1 MSDISHFLFAKVVKI
16 TEISLNLHPYLALF
30 MKYTHKN
37 LLTTI
42 LLALIIMSSCTN
54 RNRALS
60 PHKFIDDDGFTRADS
75 IVYAIGDERD
85 YKGTLRAIDS
95 LEKRGELPLV
105 RTIFYRTISY
115 NLMGQHS
122 TSLQLYSKLPGIDPK
137 ELKTQTDLDS
147 YIYSYNNYLRV
158 LCDMRRYDRALLE
171 ANHADRQLKAAGYDG
186 FTNHHD
192 IAQILGE
199 CQLYLGQ
206 DDQAVKSFEKA
217 LQAVNTRLATNHD
230 PLDYRE
236 CQKTLNAIVKIYVLT
251 ERYKEAMPWIEVQ
264 DSLYN
269 ALEVEN
275 RRDSIF
281 LDEMKADICYSKAR
295 VALALEHKDEA
306 EQYFNDYQST
316 ETAKQLGSIILS
328 CQYLMLTGRYE
339 EAAHNYQQ
347 LDRFLKEGG
356 YKADFE
362 NFGRYMIPKYRANLL
377 AGQRDSALRVAS
389 IIADYYDSAHVRQR
403 KIDADLITTF
413 YDTEGKERQIA
424 EQRAELSQQRL
435 WTAIIGMAI
444 FVIFFIIYYIQRRRA
459 FAKLNATN
467 QQLILANERAEE
479 SSRVKTKFIQQIS
492 HEVRTPLNILSGFS
506 QVLAT
511 PGIEIGSNELKDISQ
526 KIMEN
531 SNRITTLVDKMLDLS
546 LVNTKSDMSCHDS
559 VLPADVAKQAVEKSD
574 IQRTEHLEF
583 QLLLS
588 PEAESVSFVTNQKS
602 VVRALSLLLDNAIK
616 FTSPAAFNSHQMTP
630 KPGRVVLNVSI
641 TEQQVVYIVEDTGIG
656 IPAEEA
662 ENIFTEFV
670 QLNEYAD
677 GTGIGLSIARSLAR
691 NMQGDVVLDTS
702 YTNGA
707 RFVMTLPLQCPE
719 NTLQE

>member
-1 MSDISHFLFAKVVKI
+1 
-16 TEISLNLHPYLALF
+16 
-30 MKYTHKN
+30 MKKAN
-37 LLTTI
+37 KRLLTTI
-42 LLALIIMSSCTN
+42 LLALTIMSSCTN
-54 RNRALS
+54 RNTAS
-60 PHKFIDDDGFTRADS
+60 GPHNYIDDDGFTHADS
-75 IVYAIGDERD
+75 IIYAIGDERD

-95 LEKRGELPLV
+95 LEARGELPLV

-122 TSLQLYSKLPGIDPK
+122 TSLRLYSKLTTIDPK

-171 ANHADRQLKAAGYDG
+171 ANHADRKLKAAGYND

-192 IAQILGE
+192 VAQIMGE

-206 DDQAVKSFEKA
+206 DDLAAKSFEKA
-217 LQAVNTRLATNHD
+217 LQAVRTRLATNHD

-236 CQKTLNAIVKIYVLT
+236 CQKTMNAIVKIYILKK
-251 ERYKEAMPWIEVQ
+251 RYDEVMPWIKVQ

-269 ALEVEN
+269 ALEIQSEL
-275 RRDSIF
+275 DSVF

-295 VALALEHKDEA
+295 LAIAQGRTDDA
-306 EQYFNDYQST
+306 ERAFSEYKST
-316 ETAKQLGSIILS
+316 QTAKQLSSIIHS
-328 CQYLMLTGRYE
+328 IPYLMLTGRYE
-339 EAAHNYQQ
+339 EAARNYQQ

-377 AGQRDSALRVAS
+377 AGHRDSALRVAS

-435 WTAIIGMAI
+435 WTAIIGMGI
-444 FVIFFIIYYIQRRRA
+444 FVIFFLIYTIQRRHA
-459 FAKLNATN
+459 YQKLNATN

-479 SSRVKTKFIQQIS
+479 SARVKTKFIQQIS

-511 PGIEIGSNELKDISQ
+511 PGLELGTSELKDISQ

-531 SNRITTLVDKMLDLS
+531 SDRITKLIDKMLDLS
-546 LVNTKSDMSCHDS
+546 LVNTKADISCHDS
-559 VLPADVAKQAVEKSD
+559 VLPADVAKMAVERSN
-574 IQRTEHLEF
+574 IQQVEHLDF
-583 QLLLS
+583 QLQLL
-588 PEAESVSFVTNQKS
+588 PESESVTFVTNQES
-602 VVRALSLLLDNAIK
+602 VIRALLLLLDNAVK
-616 FTSPAAFNSHQMTP
+616 FTTP
-630 KPGRVVLNVSI
+630 TASSDLTHDKARVTLSVS
-641 TEQQVVYIVEDTGIG
+641 TTHDQVVFVVEDTGIG
-656 IPAEEA
+656 IPPEQA
-662 ENIFTEFV
+662 ENIFTEFFK
-670 QLNEYAD
+670 LDEFSD
-677 GTGIGLSIARSLAR
+677 GTGIGLPIAHALIQHI
-691 NMQGDVVLDTS
+691 QGDITLDTT
-702 YTNGA
+702 YTDGA
-707 RFVMTLPLQCPE
+707 RFVMTLPLSSTE
-719 NTLQE
+719 KAS

>member
-1 MSDISHFLFAKVVKI
+1 M
-16 TEISLNLHPYLALF
+16 F
-30 MKYTHKN
+30 MKNSNKN

-54 RNRALS
+54 RNSALG

-75 IVYAIGDERD
+75 IVYAIGDIRD

-115 NLMGQHS
+115 NLMGKHS
-122 TSLQLYSKLPGIDPK
+122 TSLQLYSKLAGIDPK

-147 YIYSYNNYLRV
+147 YIFAYNNYLRV

-171 ANHADRQLKAAGYDG
+171 ANHADRQLKAAGYDD
-186 FTNHHD
+186 FTKHHD
-192 IAQILGE
+192 IAQIFGE

-206 DDQAVKSFEKA
+206 DNLAVKSFEKA
-217 LQAVNTRLATNHD
+217 LDDVRTRLASNHD

-236 CQKTLNAIVKIYVLT
+236 CQKTMNAIVKIYILT
-251 ERYKEAMPWIEVQ
+251 ERYNEAVPWIEIQ

-269 ALEVEN
+269 ALDVQD

-295 VALALEHKDEA
+295 LNLALGHEDDA
-306 EQYFNDYQST
+306 ERAFNEYQST
-316 ETAKQLGSIILS
+316 QTAKQLGSIIHS
-328 CQYLMLTGRYE
+328 GPYLMLTGRYE
-339 EAAHNYQQ
+339 EAARNYQQ

-377 AGQRDSALRVAS
+377 AGHRDSAIRVAS

-403 KIDADLITTF
+403 KIDADLLTTF

-424 EQRAELSQQRL
+424 EQRAELTQQRL
-435 WTAIIGMAI
+435 LTVIIVMVI
-444 FVIFFIIYYIQRRRA
+444 FVIFFIIYTIQRRRA

-511 PGIEIGSNELKDISQ
+511 PGIEIGSNELQDISQ

-546 LVNTKSDMSCHDS
+546 LVNTKSDMNCHDS

-574 IQRTEHLEF
+574 IQRTGHLEF
-583 QLLLS
+583 QLQLS
-588 PEAESVSFVTNQKS
+588 PEAESISFVTNQKS
-602 VVRALSLLLDNAIK
+602 AVRALSLLLDNAIK
-616 FTSPAAFNSHQMTP
+616 FTSPAAFHSHKMTP
-630 KPGRVVLNVSI
+630 RPGRVVLSVSL
-641 TEQQVVYIVEDTGIG
+641 TEQQVVYVVEDSGVG
-656 IPAEEA
+656 IPTEEA

-670 QLNEYAD
+670 QLDEYAD
-677 GTGIGLSIARSLAR
+677 GTGIGLSIARSLVR
-691 NMQGDVVLDTS
+691 NMHGDIDLDTT
-702 YTNGA
+702 YNDGA
-707 RFVMTLPLQCPE
+707 RFVMTLPFINE
-719 NTLQE
+719 RMNK

>member
-1 MSDISHFLFAKVVKI
+1 
-16 TEISLNLHPYLALF
+16 
-30 MKYTHKN
+30 MKKAN
-37 LLTTI
+37 KRLLTTI
-42 LLALIIMSSCTN
+42 LLALTIMSSCTN
-54 RNRALS
+54 RNTVS
-60 PHKFIDDDGFTRADS
+60 GPHNYIDDDGFTHADS
-75 IVYAIGDERD
+75 IIYAIGDERD

-95 LEKRGELPLV
+95 LEARGELPLV

-122 TSLQLYSKLPGIDPK
+122 TSLRLYSKLTTIDPK

-171 ANHADRQLKAAGYDG
+171 ANYADRRLKAAGYND

-192 IAQILGE
+192 IAQIFGE

-206 DDQAVKSFEKA
+206 DELAVKSFEKA
-217 LQAVNTRLATNHD
+217 LNAVRTRLVSNHD

-236 CQKTLNAIVKIYVLT
+236 CQKTMNAIVKIYILT
-251 ERYKEAMPWIEVQ
+251 ERYKEALPWIEIQ

-269 ALEVEN
+269 ALDVQD
-275 RRDSIF
+275 RRDSVF

-295 VALALEHKDEA
+295 LTLALGQKDDA
-306 EQYFNDYQST
+306 ERAFNEYLST
-316 ETAKQLGSIILS
+316 QTAKELGSIIHS
-328 CQYLMLTGRYE
+328 SPYLMLTRRYE
-339 EAAHNYQQ
+339 EAARNYQQ

-377 AGQRDSALRVAS
+377 AGHRDSALRVAS

-435 WTAIIGMAI
+435 WTAIIGMGI

-511 PGIEIGSNELKDISQ
+511 PGIEIDSNDLQEISQ

-546 LVNTKSDMSCHDS
+546 LVNTKAETSCHDS

-574 IQRTEHLEF
+574 IQRTKHLDF
-583 QLLLS
+583 QLRLS
-588 PEAESVSFVTNQKS
+588 PEAESVSFPTNQKS
-602 VVRALSLLLDNAIK
+602 AVRALSLLLDNAIK
-616 FTSPAAFNSHQMTP
+616 FSSPAAFNSHQMTI
-630 KPGRVVLNVSI
+630 KPGRVMLNVST
-641 TEQQVVYIVEDTGIG
+641 TEHQVLFLVEDSGVG
-656 IPAEEA
+656 IPTEEA

-670 QLNEYAD
+670 QLDEYAD
-677 GTGIGLSIARSLAR
+677 GTGIGLSIARSLVR
-691 NMQGDVVLDTS
+691 NMQGDIVLDTT
-702 YTNGA
+702 YTGGA
-707 RFVMTLPLQCPE
+707 RFVMTLPLQRPE
-719 NTLQE
+719 NTL

>member
-1 MSDISHFLFAKVVKI
+1 
-16 TEISLNLHPYLALF
+16 
-30 MKYTHKN
+30 MKKAN
-37 LLTTI
+37 KRLLTTI
-42 LLALIIMSSCTN
+42 LLALTIMSSCTN
-54 RNRALS
+54 RNTAS
-60 PHKFIDDDGFTRADS
+60 GPHNYIDDDGFTHADS
-75 IVYAIGDERD
+75 IIYAIGDTRD

-95 LEKRGELPLV
+95 LEKRGELSLV
-105 RTIFYRTISY
+105 KTIFYRTISY
-115 NLMGQHS
+115 NLMGKHS
-122 TSLQLYSKLPGIDPK
+122 TSLQLYSKLRGIDPQ
-137 ELKTQTDLDS
+137 ELKTKTEFDS

-171 ANHADRQLKAAGYDG
+171 ANHADRKLKAAGYND

-192 IAQILGE
+192 VAQIMGE

-206 DDQAVKSFEKA
+206 DDLAAKSFEKA
-217 LQAVNTRLATNHD
+217 LQAVRTRLATNHD

-236 CQKTLNAIVKIYVLT
+236 CQKTMNAIVKIYILKK
-251 ERYKEAMPWIEVQ
+251 RYDEVMPWIKVQ

-269 ALEVEN
+269 ALEIQSEL
-275 RRDSIF
+275 DSVF

-295 VALALEHKDEA
+295 LAIAQGRTDDA
-306 EQYFNDYQST
+306 ERAFSEYKST
-316 ETAKQLGSIILS
+316 QTAKQLSSIIHS
-328 CQYLMLTGRYE
+328 IPYLMLTGRYE
-339 EAAHNYQQ
+339 EAARNYQQ

-377 AGQRDSALRVAS
+377 AGHRDSALRVAS

-403 KIDADLITTF
+403 KIDADLLTTF

-435 WTAIIGMAI
+435 LTVFIVMVI
-444 FVIFFIIYYIQRRRA
+444 FVIFFFLYAIQRRRA

-511 PGIEIGSNELKDISQ
+511 PGIEIDSDDLKDISQ

-531 SNRITTLVDKMLDLS
+531 SDRITKLIDKMLDLS
-546 LVNTKSDMSCHDS
+546 LVNTKADVSCNDN
-559 VLPADVAKQAVEKSD
+559 VIPADVAKEAVEKSS
-574 IQRTEHLEF
+574 IQQVEHLDF
-583 QLLLS
+583 QLQLS
-588 PEAESVSFVTNQKS
+588 PEAESVSFVTNRKS

-616 FTSPAAFNSHQMTP
+616 FSSPSAFKSHQMTI
-630 KPGRVVLNVSI
+630 KPGRVVLNVS
-641 TEQQVVYIVEDTGIG
+641 TTHDQVVFVVEDTGIG
-656 IPAEEA
+656 IPLEQA
-662 ENIFTEFV
+662 ENIFTEFFK
-670 QLNEYAD
+670 LNEFSD
-677 GTGIGLSIARSLAR
+677 GTGIGLPIAHALAKH
-691 NMQGDVVLDTS
+691 MQGDIVLDTT
-702 YTNGA
+702 YTGGA
-707 RFVMTLPLQCPE
+707 RFVMTLPLQRPK
-719 NTLQE
+719 NTL

>member
-1 MSDISHFLFAKVVKI
+1 
-16 TEISLNLHPYLALF
+16 
-30 MKYTHKN
+30 MKNSNKN
-37 LLTTI
+37 LLII
-42 LLALIIMSSCTN
+42 LLLAFFAIASCTN
-54 RNRALS
+54 SNQHFSSDAFNSSDGFNHADSVISDIGDTRNHKRALE
-60 PHKFIDDDGFTRADS
+60 
-75 IVYAIGDERD
+75 V
-85 YKGTLRAIDS
+85 IDS
-95 LEKRGELPLV
+95 FQQAGELPLV
-105 RTIFYRTISY
+105 RAIFYRTISLNMLGHY
-115 NLMGQHS
+115 RS
-122 TSLQLYSKLPGIDPK
+122 SLHLYAKLAGIDVNS
-137 ELKTQTDLDS
+137 LKTGADMQS
-147 YIYSYNNYLRV
+147 YIYANNNYIRV
-158 LCDMRRYDRALLE
+158 LCDMRRYDRALRE
-171 ANHADRQLKAAGYDG
+171 ANTVDRKLKAAGYDG
-186 FTNHHD
+186 FTDHHD
-192 IAQILGE
+192 IAQIIGE

-206 DDQAVKSFEKA
+206 DNLAAKSFQKSLDGVHARLEKF
-217 LQAVNTRLATNHD
+217 HD

-236 CQKTLNAIVKIYVLT
+236 CQKTMNAIVKCYLLT
-251 ERYKEAMPWIEVQ
+251 NHYQEAVPWMRVQ
-264 DSLYN
+264 DSLY
-269 ALEVEN
+269 ALAN
-275 RRDSIF
+275 RHPQRDSIF
-281 LDEMKADICYSKAR
+281 IDEMKADICYSKAR
-295 VALALEHKDEA
+295 LAFALGQNDEA
-306 EQYFNDYQST
+306 EQAFKEYQST
-316 ETAKQLGSIILS
+316 HIAQQLGSIIHS
-328 CQYLMLTGRYE
+328 SIYLMLTGRYE
-339 EAAHNYQQ
+339 EASRNYQQ
-347 LDRFLKEGG
+347 LDHFLKESG

-377 AGQRDSALRVAS
+377 AGHRDSALRVAS
-389 IIADYYDSAHVRQR
+389 IIADYYDSAQARQR
-403 KIDADLITTF
+403 RIDADLLTTF

-435 WTAIIGMAI
+435 WTVVIGALI
-444 FVIFFIIYYIQRRRA
+444 FVIFFLIYTFQRRRA
-459 FAKLNATN
+459 YKKLDEKNRE
-467 QQLILANERAEE
+467 LILANERAEE
-479 SSRVKTKFIQQIS
+479 SSRVKTRFIQQIS

-583 QLLLS
+583 QLQLS

-707 RFVMTLPLQCPE
+707 RFVMTLPLIMKE
-719 NTLQE
+719 